1 VAPQRGT
8 NVEQPI
14 SRRRILT
21 LAGSG
26 LAGATVVSESAAGA
40 DRGIDAQ
47 FAAERAYRP
56 LRAGRLGRA
65 RIATTDQGGTSRA
78 RVEAFLERS
87 AAIENRELAVLVRAA
102 VADDLV
108 GRRRVMRT
116 IIVGDNGELR
126 VETVGPEIRIDD
138 PLFELEIVLGRGDP
152 IRDWRLIRE
161 RIFAVRVTLNI
172 LETDDFAVSDD
183 FLFKVRR

>member
-1 VAPQRGT
+1 M
-8 NVEQPI
+8 
-14 SRRRILT
+14 
-21 LAGSG
+21 AGGASG
-26 LAGATVVSESAAGA
+26 AEGEVDV
-40 DRGIDAQ
+40 Q
-47 FAAERAYRP
+47 FASERAYRP
-56 LRAGRLGRA
+56 LPAGRSGRA
-65 RIATTDQGGTSRA
+65 RIAAVQQSDAARA
-78 RVEAFLERS
+78 HVEAFLERP

-102 VADDLV
+102 VAADLV

-116 IIVGDNGELR
+116 IIVGDNGDLR

-138 PLFELEIVLGRGDP
+138 PVFELEIVLGRGDP
-152 IRDWRLIRE
+152 IRDWRLVRE